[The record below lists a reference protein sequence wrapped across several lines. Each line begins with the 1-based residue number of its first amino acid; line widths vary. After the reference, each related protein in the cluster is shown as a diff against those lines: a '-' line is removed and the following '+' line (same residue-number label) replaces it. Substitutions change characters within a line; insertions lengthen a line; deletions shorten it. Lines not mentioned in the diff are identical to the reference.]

1 MARLCEGRI
10 CAITGAG
17 NGLGR
22 AYALM
27 LAAQGASVVVNDIG
41 VNRDGSG
48 DVSTGPA
55 QLVVDEIVAA
65 GGTAIADTNDI
76 STTEGA
82 NAFVQKAIDEF
93 GRLDVLINNA
103 GILRDRSLV
112 NMTDSEWD
120 DVIRVHLRGTYAPS
134 HAAAQYWKQQH
145 AADAGIDAR
154 LINTTSVSGIF
165 GNYGQANYGAAK
177 AGIAAFTVITS
188 MELARYGVTV
198 NAISPGALTRMTED
212 LMPGDLTEEQKA
224 QRSPDWVASAVT
236 WLASEE
242 SKDITG
248 RVILAS
254 GSTLAVAEGWVAG
267 PSSAAIQDPE
277 AVGPVLAGLVAA
289 ARTNSDMSGTSKPA

>member
-1 MARLCEGRI
+1 MGRLCEGRI

-41 VNRDGSG
+41 VNRDGTG
-48 DVSTGPA
+48 EVSTGPA
-55 QLVVDEIVAA
+55 QLVVDEIAAA
-65 GGTAIADTNDI
+65 GGTAVADTNDI
-76 STTEGA
+76 STTDGA
-82 NAFVQKAIDEF
+82 NAFVRRAIDEF

-103 GILRDRSLV
+103 GILRDRTLV

-134 HAAAQYWKQQH
+134 HAAARYWKEQH
-145 AADAGIDAR
+145 AAGAGIDAR

-198 NAISPGALTRMTED
+198 NAISPGALTRLTED
-212 LMPGDLTEEQKA
+212 LMPGDLTEEDKA
-224 QRSPDWVASAVT
+224 QRSPDWVASIVT

-248 RVILAS
+248 RVILSS

-267 PSSAAIQDPE
+267 PSSEPIADPE

-289 ARTNSDMSGTSKPA
+289 ARTNSDMSGAPKPA